1 MLQVKNLKK
10 SFGENV
16 ILKDVSF
23 ELKKGEVKVLMG
35 TNGSGKTTI
44 FNIISGFLK
53 ADGGEVLLNN
63 ENLFKWSPFEI
74 NIKGINRTFQDMRLI
89 GELTVLE
96 NVLLA
101 FKAQEGEKWWKV
113 LIPSKAIRSEQSEN
127 TTIAEG
133 LLKQC
138 FIEDVI
144 YSKASEIS
152 YGQQKLLNLACC
164 LANDPE
170 VLLLDEPVS
179 GVNLTYREKIGEII
193 KNLKKDKS
201 VLIIE
206 HNTDFIESVAER
218 IIFLNG
224 GCTMEFLSLKSM
236 KEDSEVL
243 NSYL

>member
-35 TNGSGKTTI
+35 TNGSGKTTM

-53 ADGGEVLLNN
+53 ADDGEVLLNN
-63 ENLFKWSPFEI
+63 ENLLKCSPFGI
-74 NIKGINRTFQDMRLI
+74 NIKGINRTFQDMRLV

-113 LIPSKAIRSEQSEN
+113 LIPSKAIRSEQSQN

-138 FIEDVI
+138 FIEDVM

-170 VLLLDEPVS
+170 ILLLDEPVS
-179 GVNLTYREKIGEII
+179 GVNMMYRDKLKDII
-193 KNLKKDKS
+193 LNLKKNKA

-206 HNTDFIESVAER
+206 HNTDFIETVADK
-218 IIFLNG
+218 IF
-224 GCTMEFLSLKSM
+224 FLHEGKIKEYVDVKAM
-236 KEDSEVL
+236 KEDKEVI
-243 NSYL
+243 NAYM